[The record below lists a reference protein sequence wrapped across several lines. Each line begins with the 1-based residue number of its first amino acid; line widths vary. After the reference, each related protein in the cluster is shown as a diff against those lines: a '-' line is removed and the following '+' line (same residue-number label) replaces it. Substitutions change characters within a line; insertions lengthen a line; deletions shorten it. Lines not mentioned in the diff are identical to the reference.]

1 VSASSC
7 LNVRD
12 RLLDSGARQEILAET
27 ALDGGTADAKPSTNR
42 ATEMDITM
50 IGLQNAG
57 KTSLLRV
64 LAVSL
69 PTDPQINHRPAAD
82 SFAMDRVENLP
93 SSMHYPSPAVLL
105 FPCGVLPAL
114 IQAHDR
120 RKT

>member
-1 VSASSC
+1 MA
-7 LNVRD
+7 L
-12 RLLDSGARQEILAET
+12 SGE
-27 ALDGGTADAKPSTNR
+27 TADAKPSINR

-64 LAVSL
+64 LAVSIS
-69 PTDPQINHRPAAD
+69 TNPQINHRPAAD
-82 SFAMDRVENLP
+82 LFATDRAENLP

-105 FPCGVLPAL
+105 FPYGVLPAL
-114 IQAHDR
+114 IQALDR